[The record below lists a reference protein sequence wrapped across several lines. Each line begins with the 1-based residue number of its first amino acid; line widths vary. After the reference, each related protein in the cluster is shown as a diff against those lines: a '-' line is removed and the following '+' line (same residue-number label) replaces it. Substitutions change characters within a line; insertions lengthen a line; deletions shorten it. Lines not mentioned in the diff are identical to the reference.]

1 MRLAIIVPISVHEK
15 LPVIQR
21 SVENVMRLDRG
32 ELDVRAVY
40 VVDSTSEKDERAEFL
55 RNVKGIEVLQRTPPE
70 GRKAR
75 AMNEALDRIG
85 ETDYVVFLDVDS
97 RPDRNFLTVCADE
110 LRTNKEAFIAS
121 GPRYITN
128 AGETRITAIVSAEYK
143 VLADIYRLF
152 NYFGGF
158 AVFNGLVGVVDG
170 SVFRDARFS
179 EEVMC
184 EDYELTQRL
193 YLRGRTAKFTKKT
206 RVGEQA
212 PITLRDLYH
221 QRLRWVTGAVEGL
234 GDLRTVMKSNISK
247 NRKHS
252 WVAIMILPFFIAM
265 FSLLVSLYADKLWK
279 SRSSNRDFLVK
290 YFGLMFHVWLLEVCG
305 IVALIK
311 HLANRRVEW
320 KKIER
325 SNV

>member
-1 MRLAIIVPISVHEK
+1 MRLAIIVPISVHEE

-40 VVDSTSEKDERAEFL
+40 VVDSTSDKDERAEFL
-55 RNVKGIEVLQRTPPE
+55 RSVKGIEVLQRTPPE

-97 RPDRNFLTVCADE
+97 RPDRNFLTVCVNE
-110 LRTNKEAFIAS
+110 LKANKEAFIAS
-121 GPRYITN
+121 GPRYVTN
-128 AGETRITAIVSAEYK
+128 ANETRITAIVSAEYK

-212 PITLRDLYH
+212 PITLQDLYH

-234 GDLRTVMKSNISK
+234 GDLRDVMKSNISK
-247 NRKHS
+247 NRKRS